1 MIKVSKQRLSLQV
14 YDILK
19 KMIADHRFSPGVR
32 INVEQIAKEVGASRT
47 PVWEAVHRLIQEG
60 LLENIPNRG
69 VFMLS
74 LTPKVA
80 IELYIVREALEGLA
94 ARYAVPQV
102 NERVLK
108 KMAKLID
115 DQRKMVEE
123 ENLVG
128 YSQLDYEF
136 HALVYELSGNRTLL
150 EILGA
155 VKNKMRPLALHVT
168 PILSRLLEDHMEIL
182 AAFQDR
188 DADRAEAAFSNHNLK
203 MIEQIKQNMNPD
215 EWEEVQVEVGDT
227 KKSRSTAISIHGIR
241 KK

>member
-1 MIKVSKQRLSLQV
+1 MQKVSKQRLSLQV

-19 KMIADHRFSPGVR
+19 QMIADYRFSPGAR

-69 VFMLS
+69 VFMLT

-80 IELYIVREALEGLA
+80 VELYVVREALESLA
-94 ARYAVPQV
+94 ARYAVPMV
-102 NERVLK
+102 NDRVLK

-115 DQRKMVEE
+115 DQRKMV
-123 ENLVG
+123 NGDDLLG
-128 YSQLDYEF
+128 YSRLDYEF
-136 HALVYELSGNRTLL
+136 HALVYELCGNRTLQ

-155 VKNKMRPLALHVT
+155 VKNKMRPIALQVS

-182 AAFQDR
+182 AAFRDR
-188 DADRAEAAFSNHNLK
+188 DADRAVAAFRNHNLK
-203 MIEQIKQNMNPD
+203 MIEQLKQSMDPD
-215 EWEEVQVEVGDT
+215 EREGV
-227 KKSRSTAISIHGIR
+227 
-241 KK
+241 